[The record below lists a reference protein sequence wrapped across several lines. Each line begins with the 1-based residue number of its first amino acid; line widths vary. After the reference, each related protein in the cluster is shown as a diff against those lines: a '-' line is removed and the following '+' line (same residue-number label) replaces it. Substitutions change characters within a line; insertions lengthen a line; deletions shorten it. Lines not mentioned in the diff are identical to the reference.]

1 MRYQIRRT
9 AQTGFTLIELMVAI
23 AVLAV
28 ILSLAAP
35 SFRQMLESQSVRA
48 TAFDLVADLTLA
60 RSEALKRGMN
70 VTIGIPTS
78 QGGDWSKGWAVV
90 LGADVDDSSAET
102 VSKKNPAGSGVT
114 FTSTLD
120 EITFRGDGRVS
131 SGTSQVK
138 FGLKNSDESQQR
150 CILLDLSGRPKSLKR
165 SCPT

>member
-1 MRYQIRRT
+1 MRHQIRC
-9 AQTGFTLIELMVAI
+9 AVQAGFTLIELMVAI
-23 AVLAV
+23 AVLAI

-35 SFRQMLESQSVRA
+35 SFRQMLESQSIRA
-48 TAFDLVADLTLA
+48 AAFDLVADLTLA

-70 VTIGIPTS
+70 VTIGIPAS

-102 VSKKNPAGSGVT
+102 ISKRNSSRSGLT
-114 FTSTLD
+114 FTSTLN

-131 SGTSQVK
+131 SGSSEVR